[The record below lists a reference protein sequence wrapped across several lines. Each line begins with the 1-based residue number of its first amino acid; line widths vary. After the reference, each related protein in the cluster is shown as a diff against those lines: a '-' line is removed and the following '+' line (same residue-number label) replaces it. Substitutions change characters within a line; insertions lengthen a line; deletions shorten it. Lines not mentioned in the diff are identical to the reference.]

1 MSIAIPLIVISALV
15 LALGFWEDWRDKKH
29 GRR

>member
-1 MSIAIPLIVISALV
+1 MNIAIPLIVISALV
-15 LALGFWEDWRDKKH
+15 LALGFWEDWRETH

>member
-15 LALGFWEDWRDKKH
+15 LALGFWEDWRDKH
-29 GRR
+29 GR

>member
-15 LALGFWEDWRDKKH
+15 LALGYIEDWRDKH
-29 GRR
+29 GR